1 MQVVCSAQSTNLTQ
15 KPPDP
20 TPSTHQL
27 SSSVN
32 QTVLLSSVNQTSV
45 SASLPVTSVNASA
58 SVIGGSSK
66 RRRRRSILSSN
77 RTVHQYQFSTSAG
90 NASNSNWILSRCHQT
105 ISPPTKSLARGRFA
119 ANQLATKTNNSK
131 YPGLYRKSSIK
142 PPGELIY
149 FKPIWGRGLNRDGGL
164 FERGGFF
171 SLEMTIMVSVLH
183 KELEY
188 EVEKLKY
195 KKF

>member
-1 MQVVCSAQSTNLTQ
+1 MQVVCSTQSTNLTQ

-119 ANQLATKTNNSK
+119 ANQLNTQDYTVNPLLS
-131 YPGLYRKSSIK
+131 

-149 FKPIWGRGLNRDGGL
+149 FKPIWGGLNRDRGL
-164 FERGGFF
+164 FERGGGLF
-171 SLEMTIMVSVLH
+171 
-183 KELEY
+183 
-188 EVEKLKY
+188 
-195 KKF
+195 